1 MVKKIKSIPKG
12 AIKIHLYVLKNLLR
26 PRGTMEKESLGLI
39 IYERITATFES
50 WSDPEYG
57 DNPEPSLLIKQL
69 KKNLMAEVDAA
80 WERFIN
86 ERQ

>member
-12 AIKIHLYVLKNLLR
+12 AIKIHLYTLKNLLR
-26 PRGTMEKESLGLI
+26 PRGTMKKESLGLV
-39 IYERITATFES
+39 IYERITSTFES

-69 KKNLMAEVDAA
+69 KKNLMEEVDAA